1 MKPILFI
8 GIVLIVLGAMA
19 LIYQGVT
26 YTTHEKIIDVGPI
39 QASAETQ
46 KKVPL
51 SPLFGGL
58 ALAGGIVMVIVGR
71 KKS

>member
-8 GIVLIVLGAMA
+8 GIVLIVLGAMVF
-19 LIYQGVT
+19 IYQGIT
-26 YTTHEKIIDVGPI
+26 YTSREKIIDIGPI
-39 QASAETQ
+39 QASTETR
-46 KKVPL
+46 KTVPL

-71 KKS
+71 KK